1 MKNMPQR
8 TGKKKTTKIK
18 FFERRK
24 MLGESRVETLFVSIA
39 LLCAFDCISQDLRQI
54 SFSHFRPCSF
64 KALLELQR
72 RLAGKMVADQ

>member
-1 MKNMPQR
+1 
-8 TGKKKTTKIK
+8 
-18 FFERRK
+18 
-24 MLGESRVETLFVSIA
+24 MLGERRVETLFCVYCFTVRYCCVHST
-39 LLCAFDCISQDLRQI
+39 AFSQDLRQI